1 MATTTRSN
9 AWFLSY
15 VGTASVEA
23 RGDDPRDFHVY
34 YLGDF
39 DRAGQDAS
47 NSLWEKIQRFAKGK
61 PFTVHMY
68 DLAVTEQ
75 QIRDWNLS
83 TREPKRKSGA
93 DQRWSHDFACEL
105 EAIPPDT
112 LRELIRNAI
121 EEHLP
126 KRQCDIL
133 KKA

>member
-1 MATTTRSN
+1 
-9 AWFLSY
+9 
-15 VGTASVEA
+15 
-23 RGDDPRDFHVY
+23 
-34 YLGDF
+34 
-39 DRAGQDAS
+39 
-47 NSLWEKIQRFAKGK
+47 
-61 PFTVHMY
+61 MY

-133 KKA
+133 KKAEESERELLRAWVGRLNPEYEYEENNEDEDEDDE